1 MTIQA
6 LKETRASKLAEMR
19 QINEQAM
26 HDKRDLSGEE
36 RKRFD
41 ALDGEMRGLAD
52 QIERNEKLDAFERVQ
67 NAQPVSGNLPELR
80 SYSLSKAITEG
91 SNGRL
96 TGLEQEVHQELSRD
110 RAEVRGVMIPT
121 SEILGGETRA
131 LTTTTPAAG
140 VGGNMV
146 STDLAAMTDRR
157 RAALKIEQM
166 GATVLRGLT
175 GNLDLPRLEK
185 SGTSHWIG
193 EHTNTT
199 RSDAEFSKK
208 SMGPKTV
215 SAEYEVSRRMLLQ
228 SNEAIDP
235 ILRADLAFLLAQSL
249 DSAAIRGGG
258 ADEPIGIL
266 SDADV
271 VDIAS
276 AGDLRV
282 TTSAMIAKLTRD
294 DVTGTRAFLSHPD
307 IGNLARLAADTVER
321 PLPAGSNFHGERS
334 EYSTQVPKDLG
345 RVVI

>member
-185 SGTSHWIG
+185 SGTSHWIS
-193 EHTNTT
+193 EHTDTA
-199 RSDAEFSKK
+199 RSALAILPDWLRIRWSVLY
-208 SMGPKTV
+208 P
-215 SAEYEVSRRMLLQ
+215 L
-228 SNEAIDP
+228 EATST
-235 ILRADLAFLLAQSL
+235 AN
-249 DSAAIRGGG
+249 G
-258 ADEPIGIL
+258 L
-266 SDADV
+266 S
-271 VDIAS
+271 IQH
-276 AGDLRV
+276 RFQR
-282 TTSAMIAKLTRD
+282 T
-294 DVTGTRAFLSHPD
+294 
-307 IGNLARLAADTVER
+307 LAA
-321 PLPAGSNFHGERS
+321 S
-334 EYSTQVPKDLG
+334 
-345 RVVI
+345 